1 MIIVLFAFGYVLSI
15 CAYAGFIPFFVCQLF
30 QLCVIGAALSI
41 RLILKDHYLAIKL
54 IFLLMLISLSGSVD
68 GSGVRDSNE
77 DLITSFLGMSFTTI
91 LVLPGAIMALRL
103 KESLPV
109 VFLAICS
116 VFFSLSSLI
125 QGYEVHELAKSIA
138 FLLLVLFN
146 IQMWSRIQFSDLQ
159 KREFA
164 NQILF
169 IALFVVLSS
178 LVLSFLLD
186 FGYYYGNIKFAY
198 LPFSISI
205 IYLLPWC
212 KFFDKR
218 LVVIVLAIIVAA
230 QYTGAL
236 QSSTRSLLLTM
247 IAVLGL
253 VWTSKPKHVL
263 GFMAIF
269 APLGFYLISIDSSG
283 NFLYKFAFLFDLD
296 YRSVLSDPALL
307 KLSAGNAVAELVTA
321 LYEISMNL
329 SFPLG
334 VGIAL
339 PDSLG
344 LLKFSN
350 DGAFHLYGG
359 NAVAPLHSGFAYL
372 LVWFGILS
380 LILVKNLK
388 LFLLLF
394 GFFIFTLSY
403 KHLLFMLV
411 ILNLFVKKRP
421 VDVVK

>member
-1 MIIVLFAFGYVLSI
+1 
-15 CAYAGFIPFFVCQLF
+15 
-30 QLCVIGAALSI
+30 
-41 RLILKDHYLAIKL
+41 
-54 IFLLMLISLSGSVD
+54 
-68 GSGVRDSNE
+68 
-77 DLITSFLGMSFTTI
+77 
-91 LVLPGAIMALRL
+91 MALRL